1 MAKRRMILAGLL
13 MLMSVMLFSCGKDGK
28 ELASI
33 NPGLYEIHFNL
44 KYAGQLMILK
54 QRVRYTPEGTYL
66 ATNFQNDI
74 AYEEVKGKYKVENSA
89 LVSYENYR
97 RSIVPDGEWERR
109 GDASVKVRKIKE
121 NSYQY
126 YFEYPDPLA
135 RERFKGLG
143 LTEGWKTYK
152 RISD

>member
-1 MAKRRMILAGLL
+1 MVLVPVLIL
-13 MLMSVMLFSCGKDGK
+13 SCFTLFSCSRDEK

-33 NPGLYEIHFNL
+33 NPGLYEVHFDL
-44 KYAGQLMILK
+44 KYAGQLLILK
-54 QRVRYTPEGTYL
+54 QRVRYNMDGTFL

-74 AYEEVKGKYKVENSA
+74 AYEEIKGKYKVENGQ
-89 LVSYENYR
+89 LDSYEIYQR
-97 RSIVPDGEWERR
+97 LIIPDGEWKRQSS
-109 GDASVKVRKIKE
+109 ASVKIRKIRE

-126 YFEYPDPLA
+126 YFEYPNALA